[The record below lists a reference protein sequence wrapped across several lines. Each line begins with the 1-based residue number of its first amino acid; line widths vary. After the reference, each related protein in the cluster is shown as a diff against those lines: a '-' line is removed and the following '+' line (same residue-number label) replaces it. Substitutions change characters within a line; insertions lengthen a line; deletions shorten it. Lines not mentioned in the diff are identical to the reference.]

1 MSNHHCS
8 VVYLIGAGG
17 SHASIQAVGSSR
29 SILMRDLTIRL
40 ASAVRRLVTS
50 EDTYRPLANVV
61 NEIIDDADFEHIIT
75 FFDESPSAL
84 HRDFANQLRRIFE
97 AVLIEQLSQIEQEL
111 GTARVALYS
120 ALLDM
125 YNITGNNEHLQAIL
139 TLNYDNY
146 IEGAAQ
152 EVYEA
157 PVNFGIADTDAAGPR
172 LVLLK
177 LHGSFWWQDVWPIRP
192 RERDQT
198 TTPLWIPPG
207 IRKAKD
213 RYPFNL
219 VWGLA
224 REVLDCDLLRVVGC
238 RLGPSDWDLISLL
251 FSTRHSHFT
260 RSRPYAVE
268 VIDSPEHAA
277 NLKSRYPYL
286 DIRSILEIE
295 THDIGQNFVSEITGG
310 PPRRFADLPTEEAQ
324 EIVTASSR
332 LEFNWFRMWLVQ
344 MAEGL
349 HRDLGPEATAT
360 PSGALRRWTEI

>member
-61 NEIIDDADFEHIIT
+61 NEIIDDADFEHVIT

-125 YNITGNNEHLQAIL
+125 YNVTGINEHLQAIL

-152 EVYEA
+152 EVY
-157 PVNFGIADTDAAGPR
+157 G
-172 LVLLK
+172 
-177 LHGSFWWQDVWPIRP
+177 RP
-192 RERDQT
+192 
-198 TTPLWIPPG
+198 
-207 IRKAKD
+207 
-213 RYPFNL
+213 
-219 VWGLA
+219 
-224 REVLDCDLLRVVGC
+224 
-238 RLGPSDWDLISLL
+238 
-251 FSTRHSHFT
+251 
-260 RSRPYAVE
+260 
-268 VIDSPEHAA
+268 
-277 NLKSRYPYL
+277 
-286 DIRSILEIE
+286 
-295 THDIGQNFVSEITGG
+295 
-310 PPRRFADLPTEEAQ
+310 
-324 EIVTASSR
+324 
-332 LEFNWFRMWLVQ
+332 
-344 MAEGL
+344 
-349 HRDLGPEATAT
+349 
-360 PSGALRRWTEI
+360 